1 MSTRPGIEITANY
14 SQVKVVTMAKHN
26 STLSIILPFQVNLRY
41 GYIWSSLFSAVFVLW
56 IFPAVFST
64 PFFFLFSFSCSWCPS
79 VAIFNCCKV
88 EQSNKAQNARWKAF
102 HASLRHWHLCTQT
115 VFPLLSRISQKL
127 FKPRKSTR
135 KDTDTQKP
143 LIGTRFFL
151 HSLQILRS

>member
-64 PFFFLFSFSCSWCPS
+64 PFFFSFFFFLQLVPFCRNLQLLQSWT
-79 VAIFNCCKV
+79 V
-88 EQSNKAQNARWKAF
+88 KAQNARWKAF

>member
-64 PFFFLFSFSCSWCPS
+64 PFFFFFFFLFP
-79 VAIFNCCKV
+79 A
-88 EQSNKAQNARWKAF
+88 AGA
-102 HASLRHWHLCTQT
+102 
-115 VFPLLSRISQKL
+115 LLSQSSAAAKLNSQTKHRTRDEKL
-127 FKPRKSTR
+127 FMP
-135 KDTDTQKP
+135 P
-143 LIGTRFFL
+143 
-151 HSLQILRS
+151 

>member
-64 PFFFLFSFSCSWCPS
+64 PFFFFFFLFP
-79 VAIFNCCKV
+79 A
-88 EQSNKAQNARWKAF
+88 AGA
-102 HASLRHWHLCTQT
+102 
-115 VFPLLSRISQKL
+115 LLSQSSTAAKLNSQTKHRTRDEKL
-127 FKPRKSTR
+127 FMP
-135 KDTDTQKP
+135 P
-143 LIGTRFFL
+143 
-151 HSLQILRS
+151 